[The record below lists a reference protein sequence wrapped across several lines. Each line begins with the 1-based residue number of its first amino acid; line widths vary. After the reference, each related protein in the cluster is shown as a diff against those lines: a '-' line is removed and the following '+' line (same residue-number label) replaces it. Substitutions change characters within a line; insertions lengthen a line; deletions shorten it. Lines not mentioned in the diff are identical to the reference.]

1 MIINRI
7 FQPRQNS
14 TILLGLLDTI
24 QGIKEFRLVFINL
37 TLLQNFTCILRIMF
51 IIRQRILNYF
61 IFYC

>member
-37 TLLQNFTCILRIMF
+37 TLLQNFTCILWI
-51 IIRQRILNYF
+51 
-61 IFYC
+61 